1 MPDTLLTTLPPH
13 ALEVALTLLLSL
25 LVGLQRE
32 EQKRGQG
39 HYHFGGVR
47 AFPLI
52 GLLGYALALVGGD
65 GLLLVAAGLLVMGGL
80 MAVSYRYKLSAAG
93 SDAGITT
100 EVSALG
106 TYIGGALI
114 AHDYIW
120 VACSL
125 AVISLLLLDLKQALE
140 GLARKIAP
148 DEITTLGKFL
158 LLTVVL
164 LPIVPNQD
172 YTAFHL
178 NPFKTWLAV
187 VAVSAVSYG
196 SYVVER
202 LTRGRG
208 GPLVSA
214 VLGGAYSSTVTTVVL
229 ARRAAETDRPSLYA
243 GSIVAASGVMYAR
256 LIVLLAVFSLPLAAR
271 LGAPFALL
279 AAAGTLGGAWWSRRA
294 DASGRVETAPVPT
307 RNPLQL
313 RTALLFG
320 VLFVGLL
327 VVTQLAVTHLG
338 RGGAYALAAVMGVTD
353 VDPFVLGL
361 AQTAGG
367 ATPLDVAAA
376 SVVIAAASNNLLK
389 GVYAYGL
396 ARRKGGREALI
407 GLLALAAVGLLPL
420 LWW

>member
-1 MPDTLLTTLPPH
+1 MPDTLFNALPPE
-13 ALEVALTLLLSL
+13 ALKVGLTLLLSL

-32 EQKRGQG
+32 EQKLGQG

-52 GLLGYALALVGGD
+52 GLFGYALALVGGAN
-65 GLLLVAAGLLVMGGL
+65 LLLVAAGLLVVGAL
-80 MAVSYRYKLSAAG
+80 MVLSYRYKLSASG

-106 TYIGGALI
+106 TYVGGALI

-125 AVISLLLLDLKQALE
+125 AVFSLLLLDLKQGLE
-140 GLARKIAP
+140 GLARKIPP

-164 LPIVPNQD
+164 LPIVPNQG

-202 LTRGRG
+202 LMHGRG

-214 VLGGAYSSTVTTVVL
+214 LLGGAYSSTVTTVVL
-229 ARRAAETDRPSLYA
+229 ARRAADTDRPRLYS

-271 LGAPFALL
+271 LGVPFAVL
-279 AAAGTLGGAWWSRRA
+279 AIAGVIGGTWWSRRP
-294 DASGRVETAPVPT
+294 DAPDGVQTAPVPG

-320 VLFVGLL
+320 VVFVVLL
-327 VVTQLAVTHLG
+327 VVTQLVVTHLG
-338 RGGAYALAAVMGVTD
+338 RGGAYGLAAVMGVTD

-367 ATPLDVAAA
+367 ATPLGIAAA
-376 SVVIAAASNNLLK
+376 SVVIASASNNLVK
-389 GVYAYGL
+389 GVFAYGL
-396 ARRKGGREALI
+396 ARRKGGRQALI
-407 GLLALAAVGLLPL
+407 GLLLLAAAGLVPL
-420 LWW
+420 LWV

>member
-1 MPDTLLTTLPPH
+1 MHDALLNSLPPDAVKL
-13 ALEVALTLLLSL
+13 ALALLLSL
-25 LVGLQRE
+25 LIGLQRE
-32 EQKRGQG
+32 EQKLDGG
-39 HYHFGGVR
+39 HYRFGGVR
-47 AFPLI
+47 TFPLI

-65 GLLLVAAGLLVMGGL
+65 NLLLVATGLVVVGGL
-80 MAVSYRYKLSAAG
+80 MLLSYRYKLSADG

-106 TYIGGALI
+106 TYVVGALV

-120 VACSL
+120 VSCSL
-125 AVISLLLLDLKQALE
+125 AVFSLLLLDLKSALE

-148 DEITTLGKFL
+148 DEIATFAKFL

-172 YTAFHL
+172 FTQFHL
-178 NPFKTWLAV
+178 NPFRIWLAV
-187 VAVSAVSYG
+187 VAVSGVSYG
-196 SYVVER
+196 SYVLER
-202 LTRGRG
+202 VTRGRG

-214 VLGGAYSSTVTTVVL
+214 LFGGAYSSTVATVAL
-229 ARRAAETDRPSLYA
+229 ARRAAAEERPHLFS

-256 LIVLLAVFSLPLAAR
+256 LIVLLALFSVPLAAR
-271 LGAPFALL
+271 LGTSFALL
-279 AAAGTLGGAWWSRRA
+279 ALAGTLGGAWWSRRP
-294 DASGRVETAPVPT
+294 DAPGTTRVEPPSG

-320 VLFVGLL
+320 GLFVALI
-327 VVTQLAVTHLG
+327 VITQLVMQHLG
-338 RGGAYALAAVMGVTD
+338 RGATFALAAVMGVTD

-361 AQTAGG
+361 TQTVGG

-389 GVYAYGL
+389 GVYALSL
-396 ARRKGGREALI
+396 ARRKTGAYSLTGLA
-407 GLLALAAVGLLPL
+407 LLAAAGLLPL
-420 LWW
+420 FWI